1 MKELEQ
7 VAALVEKTGSI
18 KILESFFKEGNI
30 NPLTLQML
38 NEENLCETFGWT
50 PKDLEEQDT
59 FVIDAFTAILRG
71 KNKGRES
78 KK

>member
-7 VAALVEKTGSI
+7 VAALIEKTGST
-18 KILESFFKEGNI
+18 KILESFFKSGDI
-30 NPLTLQML
+30 SPLTLQML

-59 FVIDAFTAILRG
+59 FVIDAFTAILKG
-71 KNKGRES
+71 KNMGKES